1 MRAISSEHFTL
12 DRPTPVLEDAALERV
27 RVRHWFFYVA
37 RFAIEEVV
45 DAKNHLLWEAHV
57 LGPDPQA
64 QEIKLVRHLH
74 QWIAEDAQL
83 TKLRED
89 QLKFGSSVKIAK
101 YEEGGTSPNEDT
113 IALFESLVPG
123 SRAEY
128 EYGPAG
134 EPLWV
139 VLAGKTNACEEYV
152 AQCMSQDVLM
162 NTDLRDRVQ
171 LVMDALIAPAFRVSS
186 NQIGELGTQK
196 KTAHPVWLT
205 HINELTKLPNE
216 ELGQE
221 GLDVTTIDDQI
232 ILAIALWHIAANR
245 KEKVFHELEWLVM
258 GLCYGVIAHHFSE
271 DIQAYVLTMLRAKG
285 NQMPYSR
292 GGQFVS
298 FDERWTT
305 SFIG

>member
-1 MRAISSEHFTL
+1 MRATSYEHFTL
-12 DRPTPVLEDAALERV
+12 DRPAPMLEDAALERV
-27 RVRHWFFYVA
+27 RVRRWFFYVA
-37 RFAIEEVV
+37 RFAIEEAV
-45 DAKNHLLWEAHV
+45 DAKNRLLWEAHV

-64 QEIKLVRHLH
+64 QEIKLVKHLH
-74 QWIAEDAQL
+74 QWIADDSQL
-83 TKLRED
+83 VKLRGD
-89 QLKFGSSVKIAK
+89 QLSFGSSVKAAK
-101 YEEGGTSPNEDT
+101 YEEGATSPNADT

-123 SRAEY
+123 SSAEY

-139 VLAGKTNACEEYV
+139 VLAGKINACEEYV
-152 AQCMSQDVLM
+152 SQCFSQDVLM

-171 LVMDALIAPAFRVSS
+171 LVMDALIAPTYRIPV
-186 NQIGELGTQK
+186 NEIPELGSQK
-196 KTAHPVWLT
+196 KTGHPVWLT
-205 HINELTKLPNE
+205 HVNELTKLPNE
-216 ELGQE
+216 ELGQD

-271 DIQAYVLTMLRAKG
+271 DIQAYVLGMLRAKG

-298 FDERWTT
+298 FDERWTI
-305 SFIG
+305 SFTG